1 MRTLLLAVALWAPA
15 WASAAEPLSPDA
27 ADPRAAAAQ
36 PAHCSVLRQPPER
49 TEPERRD
56 WPTANAD
63 TAAAGG
69 WRAYAKEAA
78 RAPARPPRSCPAA
91 GAPR

>member
-1 MRTLLLAVALWAPA
+1 MKTLLLAVALLAPA
-15 WASAAEPLSPDA
+15 WATAAEQADA
-27 ADPRAAAAQ
+27 ADPRAMAPK
-36 PAHCSVLRQPPER
+36 PAHCSVLRQSPER

-56 WPTANAD
+56 WPAANAD

-78 RAPARPPRSCPAA
+78 RTPARPPRACPAP